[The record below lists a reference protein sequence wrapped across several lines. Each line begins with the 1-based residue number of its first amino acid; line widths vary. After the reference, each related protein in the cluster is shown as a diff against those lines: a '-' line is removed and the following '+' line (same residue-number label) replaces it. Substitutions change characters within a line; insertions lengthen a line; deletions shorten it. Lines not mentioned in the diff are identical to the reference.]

1 MKNIMKSKN
10 KKEVK
15 KMVNQS
21 KKIIRNKDKRKKKI
35 KDLKINSNLNN
46 SKEKI
51 IKKKKNNLS
60 L

>member
-1 MKNIMKSKN
+1 MKSKN

-51 IKKKKNNLS
+51 IKKKENNLS

>member
-51 IKKKKNNLS
+51 IKKKENNLS